1 MRIKSGLGTFGH
13 QPLQNEQLDPE
24 NNQFFSGTYS
34 SKPHLAGSHDAR
46 CYPSR
51 RAQLALRFLRVAV
64 APGSGARGSDIP
76 GLRCGGGF
84 FMFFPIGDGSKL
96 RWSMVSGFWMFL
108 DGLEHDFYF
117 CIYWE

>member
-1 MRIKSGLGTFGH
+1 MNSWTLKITNCLVEPILPSPIWQG
-13 QPLQNEQLDPE
+13 
-24 NNQFFSGTYS
+24 
-34 SKPHLAGSHDAR
+34 HDAR